1 MNGENAKLEGITEI
15 RIEQNKA
22 FLVVKNS
29 LAKKNEGN
37 KIKEESNALINFIK
51 I

>member
-1 MNGENAKLEGITEI
+1 MKGENAELEGITEI
-15 RIEQNKA
+15 RIEHNKA

-37 KIKEESNALINFIK
+37 RINEENIALINFIK